1 MLISLDRKLEVFLG
15 GKQKISNPK
24 PTLEIQILFGVFL
37 E

>member
-1 MLISLDRKLEVFLG
+1 MFISLNRILELFLG

-24 PTLEIQILFGVFL
+24 PTLEIQILFGEIL